1 MTADPWLVGQL
12 AKSEVVSEFVSNINH
27 HFVPMELA
35 TESEND
41 SDIETDG
48 EEEGNEEN
56 YTDNNK
62 KVDLTE
68 KSSKVILV

>member
-1 MTADPWLVGQL
+1 
-12 AKSEVVSEFVSNINH
+12 
-27 HFVPMELA
+27 MELA

-68 KSSKVILV
+68 KSSKVILVWI